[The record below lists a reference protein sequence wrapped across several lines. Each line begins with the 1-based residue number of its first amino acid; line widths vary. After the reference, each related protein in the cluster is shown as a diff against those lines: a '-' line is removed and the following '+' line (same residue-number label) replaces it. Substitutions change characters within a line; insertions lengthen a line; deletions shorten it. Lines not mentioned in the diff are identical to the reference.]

1 MTLRPRILFYC
12 QHSLGMGHLIRS
24 LSLADAFAKQFQVVF
39 LNGGPMPEGVKPSAG
54 IEVINLP
61 PLGFDMNMKLC
72 SRDSQYTV
80 EQAQSLRMEM
90 LQSAFQSV
98 KPHVVLIELFPFGRK
113 KFSGELLPLLDAA
126 RAAGDPQPV
135 IVCSLRDILV
145 TRDQDHDERAAQRA
159 NRYFDAVLVHS
170 DERFA
175 RLEESFHPRSA
186 LTVLVHY
193 TGFVSRPQKQA
204 PGMEPTREPRI
215 VVSAGGGIV
224 GEALLHAAIRA
235 YELLNG
241 PRKVEM
247 KVIGGPF
254 IPEDSWQALQK
265 MAEGKP
271 GLMLQRFVP
280 DLETEL
286 RQAAASIS
294 QCGYNTAMEILRSRV
309 PALVVPFST
318 DEENEQMNRARRLER
333 LGALRVMDPVQL
345 DPQVLAKEIDA
356 LLQFHPAQINLN
368 LEGTENTAQ
377 ILVRLVKERR
387 GNSANSNSAKYAP
400 DIPAWLEPASRA
412 LDDLERPANV
422 FFRDDDGGWGDDRLL
437 RLLDIFGEY
446 GLPLDVAAI
455 PAALTAPLVDELSR
469 RMAGNQG
476 TVRIHQHGYTHTNH
490 EAEGKKCEFGAARDY
505 AAQRSDIENG
515 QRRLA
520 ELFGPLSDPIFTP
533 PWNRCTDAT
542 VKSLAE
548 LRFAVLSR
556 DSHATPFSHHGVF
569 ELPITLDWFANKK
582 KVRFSLEEW
591 GNLLAAQLK
600 AGSFIGIMLHHA
612 VMDETEMQA
621 LSKVLALLG
630 RHKNVQCHSMRALTP
645 LASTA
650 MQ

>member
-1 MTLRPRILFYC
+1 MTLRQRILFYC

-24 LSLADAFAKQFQVVF
+24 LSLADALVKQFHVVF
-39 LNGGPMPEGVKPSAG
+39 LNGGPMPEGVKPSSE

-72 SRDSQYTV
+72 SRDSRYTV
-80 EQAQSLRMEM
+80 EQSQTLRTEM

-113 KFSGELLPLLDAA
+113 KFSGELLPLLDSA
-126 RAAGDPQPV
+126 RAARDPQPV

-159 NRYFDAVLVHS
+159 NHYFDAVLVHS

-186 LTVLVHY
+186 LTVPVHY
-193 TGFVSRPQKQA
+193 TGFVSRQQKQA
-204 PGMEPTREPRI
+204 PAIKPVREPRI

-224 GEALLHAAIRA
+224 GEALLHTAISA

-241 PRKVEM
+241 PRKVAM

-254 IPEDSWQALQK
+254 IPDNSWQALQK

-271 GLMLQRFVP
+271 GLILQRFVP
-280 DLETEL
+280 DLEIEL

-333 LGALRVMDPVQL
+333 LGAVRVMDPVHL

-356 LLQFHPAQINLN
+356 LLQFHPAQINLDLN
-368 LEGTENTAQ
+368 GAENAAQ
-377 ILVRLVKERR
+377 LLTRLVQERQVA
-387 GNSANSNSAKYAP
+387 SSSSMTAKHQA
-400 DIPAWLEPASRA
+400 DTAAWLEPASRA
-412 LDDLERPANV
+412 LDDLERPANI
-422 FFRDDDGGWGDDRLL
+422 FFRDDDGGWGDNRLL
-437 RLLDIFGEY
+437 RLLDIFGECE
-446 GLPLDVAAI
+446 LPLDVAAI
-455 PAALTAPLVDELSR
+455 PAALTAPLVNELSR
-469 RMAGNQG
+469 RMAKNPE
-476 TVRIHQHGYTHTNH
+476 TVRIHQHGYTHMNH
-490 EAEGKKCEFGAARDY
+490 EIEGKKCEFGPAREY

-548 LRFAVLSR
+548 LGFAVLSR
-556 DSHATPFSHHGVF
+556 DSHAIPFAQHGVF

-582 KVRFSLEEW
+582 KVRFNLEEW
-591 GNLLAAQLK
+591 GTLLTAQLK
-600 AGSFIGIMLHHA
+600 EGGSIGIMLHHA

-621 LSKVLALLG
+621 LSKVLALLS